1 MWGLTKNLVSCR
13 KHSRKYVWIRV
24 IHQKIPSVIIEQ
36 AAVWMHIAL
45 NEGLQG
51 LPYLLL
57 LMEKMTEECYY
68 LLRMPFLLQSHFC
81 TNVDKISVVFYEQQ
95 LGPFLLCWLLYWIS
109 LLVVG
114 YCVVDKH
121 SLIWDFFLKN
131 LIKYGVRQI
140 WFIKMDWNIF
150 SSSYRRF

>member
-81 TNVDKISVVFYEQQ
+81 KNVDKISVVFYEQQ

-114 YCVVDKH
+114 YCVVDKEPNKIWCETD
-121 SLIWDFFLKN
+121 LIYKDGLKHLFFFL
-131 LIKYGVRQI
+131 QT
-140 WFIKMDWNIF
+140 F
-150 SSSYRRF
+150 